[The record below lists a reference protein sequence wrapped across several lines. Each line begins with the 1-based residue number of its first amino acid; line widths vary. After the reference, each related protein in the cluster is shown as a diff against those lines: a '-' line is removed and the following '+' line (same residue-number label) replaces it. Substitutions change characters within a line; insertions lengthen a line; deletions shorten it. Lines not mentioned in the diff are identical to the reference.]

1 MVILAAK
8 LEGDAHKRALVHLR
22 RELLQL
28 AEQRREF
35 KRKGQAENLARAN
48 SQAKLAYGAY
58 LKFKRSGRY
67 EDAVR
72 CARIRG

>member
-35 KRKGQAENLARAN
+35 N
-48 SQAKLAYGAY
+48 
-58 LKFKRSGRY
+58 Y
-67 EDAVR
+67 EKET
-72 CARIRG
+72 